1 MAPVRP
7 GRDEAEAP
15 PPGITPSTVSEY
27 RPPPRVSGF
36 LDPDDPVLFP
46 RLTPAQ
52 IEELAARGETVSLSP
67 GDVLFEQAQRD
78 TPFFVVLEGAIDVI
92 DRQPDGDRYFTQ
104 CHPGTFAADISMF
117 TGEPT
122 LARGV
127 IAEES
132 SILVLPPDELRAVV
146 AGSTELGDLLLRTMI
161 TRREWLKGEGYGYEL
176 LIGRR
181 SSSEAFA
188 IRELLERNLVPFSWH
203 DIGTDAES
211 QALLERLGIAPS
223 ESPVLV
229 RTHNVLRCP
238 TVTQV
243 ADELGL
249 RAQVDQR
256 TFDVVV
262 LGAGPAGL
270 ATAVYASSEGLTTLV
285 IERFAPGGQA
295 GTSARIE
302 NYLGFPTGLSGSE
315 LTQRATLQARK
326 FGAVISSAHEGCR
339 LPEPTTDGL
348 WHLVLGDGQQ
358 VRACCVVLATGADY
372 RRLRAEGAERFEG
385 RALYYAATHLEAL
398 QASGEDVIVVGGG
411 NSAGQA
417 TVNLAAY
424 ARRIYL
430 VVRRSLAATMSRYLI
445 DRIEA
450 AENVEV
456 CEGFEVKA
464 LHGDDELEAVTV
476 LGRDTNERRLEAKAV
491 YAMIGASPRTADVVG
506 LVGLDEKGFIVTG
519 DDARHH
525 ESFAAHRNGDD
536 RPPLLLET
544 TRRNLF
550 AVGDVRCGSTKR
562 VASAVGDGA
571 LVVRSIHEALGAGS
585 GHRTPGPAGDPSV
598 HI

>member
-1 MAPVRP
+1 
-7 GRDEAEAP
+7 
-15 PPGITPSTVSEY
+15 
-27 RPPPRVSGF
+27 
-36 LDPDDPVLFP
+36 
-46 RLTPAQ
+46 
-52 IEELAARGETVSLSP
+52 
-67 GDVLFEQAQRD
+67 
-78 TPFFVVLEGAIDVI
+78 
-92 DRQPDGDRYFTQ
+92 
-104 CHPGTFAADISMF
+104 MF

-146 AGSTELGDLLLRTMI
+146 VSATELGDLLLRTMI
-161 TRREWLKGEGYGYEL
+161 TRREWLKGQGYGYEL

-181 SSSEAFA
+181 SSGEAFA

-203 DIGTDAES
+203 DINTDAES
-211 QALLERLGIAPS
+211 QALLERLGIGPE

-339 LPEPTTDGL
+339 LPQFMTDGL
-348 WHLVLGDGQQ
+348 WNLVLGDGQE
-358 VRACCVVLATGADY
+358 VRARSIVLATGADY
-372 RRLRAEGAERFEG
+372 RRLPAEAAERFEG
-385 RALYYAATHLEAL
+385 RSLYYAATHLEAL

-456 CEGFEVKA
+456 WEGCELKA
-464 LHGDDELEAVTV
+464 LHGDDELQAVTV
-476 LGRDTNERRLEAKAV
+476 LGRGHDERRLEATAV
-491 YAMIGASPRTADVVG
+491 YAMIGASPRTEDVAG
-506 LVGLDEKGFIVTG
+506 LVGLDDKGFIATG
-519 DDARHH
+519 DDAGRHP
-525 ESFAAHRNGDD
+525 SFAEHRNGDD
-536 RPPLLLET
+536 HQPLLLET
-544 TRRNLF
+544 TRRNVF

-571 LVVRSIHEALGAGS
+571 LVVRSLHEALGTGAGQRKQ
-585 GHRTPGPAGDPSV
+585 GQAGNPSA